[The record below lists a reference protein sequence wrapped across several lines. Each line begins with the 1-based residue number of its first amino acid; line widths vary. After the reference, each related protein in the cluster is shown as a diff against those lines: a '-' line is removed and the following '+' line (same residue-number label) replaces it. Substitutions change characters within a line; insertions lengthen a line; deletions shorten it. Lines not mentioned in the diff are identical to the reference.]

1 MIDRDRL
8 IIIEVPGFSYLIT
21 ELRDNHAD
29 SCTVI
34 PLYREYVFRVF
45 RYTFYKEA
53 CEVNKSSFVL
63 VPFILVVM
71 VCSAAAADNQV
82 VIQARKAGIGQC
94 LPVVETLS
102 DFLIGTAR
110 HGADD
115 AWATKNSDQQ
125 LYTTTIE
132 RADRQGTQLSS
143 LSVAPVAAGGCSAVY
158 EQVQWFDNS
167 CLVVAQEIYG
177 NFTYKGVLAD
187 KVAVLGGP
195 ASVYLFPAGPG
206 CLALKKEVLINADS
220 LNRDEKTE

>member
-1 MIDRDRL
+1 M
-8 IIIEVPGFSYLIT
+8 
-21 ELRDNHAD
+21 
-29 SCTVI
+29 
-34 PLYREYVFRVF
+34 
-45 RYTFYKEA
+45 
-53 CEVNKSSFVL
+53 NKPSFVL
-63 VPFILVVM
+63 VPVILVVM
-71 VCSAAAADNQV
+71 VCTAAAADNQV
-82 VIQARKAGIGQC
+82 VIQARKAGITQC
-94 LPVVETLS
+94 LSVVETLS
-102 DFLIGTAR
+102 DFLIGNAR
-110 HGADD
+110 HGAND

-132 RADRQGTQLSS
+132 RADRQVTQLSS

-206 CLALKKEVLINADS
+206 CLALKKEVIVNADS
-220 LNRDEKTE
+220 LKPGERIE